1 MCVHGCNQVKI
12 EACFTGAD
20 DERAAVLYQ
29 ANQNVCMGKTF
40 CQENSRLVESYSKVS
55 FLEPSFCF
63 HLSAYGRSWNI
74 NLWDFLTF
82 VFSFVLSFLFSVIII
97 IYGFHPAHCYTA
109 LHFFKKIPVC
119 LLSVSSP
126 GIHPFWIHWVPTI
139 HSFSLILHHQL
150 MC

>member
-63 HLSAYGRSWNI
+63 HLSACGRSWNI

-82 VFSFVLSFLFSVIII
+82 VFSFVLSFLF
-97 IYGFHPAHCYTA
+97 
-109 LHFFKKIPVC
+109 
-119 LLSVSSP
+119 LLSLLFMASTLHTV
-126 GIHPFWIHWVPTI
+126 
-139 HSFSLILHHQL
+139 ILHCTFLKRYRCAYSQFLPLVSTHFESTEYQQSTRSAL
-150 MC
+150 SCTIS